1 MTLLAGSVLE
11 NRYRIEERL
20 GQGGM
25 GAVYRAFDT
34 RLQQKVALKENTV
47 AVPGIS
53 PEAIEAARRQF
64 EQEALMLARV
74 RHPNLPRVSDHFVTL
89 DGNQYL
95 VMDFVEGQDL
105 AHVLARSGPLP
116 EAQALVLIGQVCDA
130 LEYLHSQQPPIIHR
144 DVKPQNIKVTPN
156 GQVFLVDFGIAK
168 LGGVRFQTTPGA
180 MSVTP
185 GFSPP
190 EQYAMTGTDA
200 RTDIYALGATL
211 YALLTGQVPPDSIS
225 LQSGESQLVLPRQV
239 NADIS
244 PDMQQAILK
253 AMEARRSDRPQTVA
267 EFRRMLSALRV
278 ERSGTVALTT
288 ATDDKRPA
296 SEGVSPS
303 MQPVRANTWRRP
315 VLISAGVVALIWIAV
330 VVGRGMGG
338 TPSPIPTQ
346 TVARGTETAQPT
358 LQPAATAVTAQP
370 TLQPAATTMMATL
383 QATLQPA
390 VMLNPPRTPDQ
401 VDAIDLTGK
410 NITVAFWHERTLR
423 DQALLQTML
432 DEFNRTNEYGITAK
446 AEISGVTFNDVYKKV
461 SAALAAGRPPEMSL
475 AFPGQAATYRVAGAA
490 IDLAPFVQSKKYGL
504 GQAELSDYFSPFL
517 AGDANPQFEDEQLG
531 WPMQRSLDV
540 LYYNADWLKQLGYD
554 GPPKDWKQ
562 FEEMACK
569 AVDKAKNKTGWAYHH
584 EMANFE
590 TMILAHGGRILSQD
604 AKSYV
609 FNGDAGVDAT
619 RMIQR
624 LFEKGCAV
632 EVPTSERFGEQTRFA
647 RGQVLFVFGAS
658 SSLTFYADAVN
669 KGGRFKW
676 NIALPPNNGQPVVN
690 LYGAS
695 ISVHKTTPE
704 KELAAWL
711 VLKFLGGTAQTAR
724 WAIQTGYLPVRTSA
738 QSKVTAAFKSD
749 PSWGV
754 AADMYARLFDWISYS
769 MSEPSAAGYDAVR
782 TILARDILEK
792 VVADP
797 EVDAKALLDASVKKA
812 NDTLRQ

>member
-1 MTLLAGSVLE
+1 
-11 NRYRIEERL
+11 
-20 GQGGM
+20 
-25 GAVYRAFDT
+25 
-34 RLQQKVALKENTV
+34 
-47 AVPGIS
+47 
-53 PEAIEAARRQF
+53 
-64 EQEALMLARV
+64 
-74 RHPNLPRVSDHFVTL
+74 
-89 DGNQYL
+89 
-95 VMDFVEGQDL
+95 MDFVEGQDL
-105 AHVLARSGPLP
+105 AHVLARNGPLP

-168 LGGVRFQTTPGA
+168 LGGARFQTTPGA
-180 MSVTP
+180 LSVTP

-225 LQSGESQLVLPRQV
+225 LQSGESQLVPPRQV

-244 PDMQQAILK
+244 PYMQQAILN
-253 AMEARRSDRPQTVA
+253 AMEARRTDRPQTVA
-267 EFRRMLSALRV
+267 EFRRMLSALQV
-278 ERSGTVALTT
+278 ERSGTVALSA
-288 ATDDKRPA
+288 ATGDRWPA
-296 SEGVSPS
+296 SEGVSLS
-303 MQPVRANTWRRP
+303 MQPVRANTWGKP
-315 VLISAGVVALIWIAV
+315 VLIGAGVVALIWVAV
-330 VVGRGMGG
+330 VVGRGMRAAP
-338 TPSPIPTQ
+338 TPVPTQ
-346 TVARGTETAQPT
+346 TVARGMETVQPTPRGTETTQPT
-358 LQPAATAVTAQP
+358 PRPAATAVTAP
-370 TLQPAATTMMATL
+370 P

-390 VMLNPPRTPDQ
+390 VVLNPPRTPEQ

-410 NITVAFWHERTLR
+410 KVTVALWHERTVR
-423 DQALLQTML
+423 DQALLQSML

-461 SAALAAGRPPEMSL
+461 SAALSAGQPPEMSL
-475 AFPGQAATYRVAGAA
+475 AFPGQAATYRAAGAV
-490 IDLAPFVQSKKYGL
+490 IDLAPFMQSKKYGL
-504 GQAELSDYFSPFL
+504 SQAELSDYFAPFL

-531 WPMQRSLDV
+531 WPLQRSLDV

-569 AVDKAKNKTGWAYHH
+569 AVDKTKNKTGWAYHH
-584 EMANFE
+584 EVANFE
-590 TMILAHGGRILSQD
+590 TMILAHGGRILSKD

-647 RGQVLFVFGAS
+647 KGQVLFVLGAS

-669 KGGRFKW
+669 KGSRFKW

-724 WAIQTGYLPVRTSA
+724 WVIQTGYLPVRKSA
-738 QSKVTAAFKSD
+738 LSQVTAAFKSD
-749 PSWGV
+749 PNWGV
-754 AADMYARLFDWISYS
+754 AADMYANLFDWIPYS

-782 TILARDILEK
+782 TILARDIVDK

-797 EVDAKALLDASVKKA
+797 NVDARALLDTSVKNA
-812 NDTLRQ
+812 NDTLKQ